1 MSLLSRL
8 GRVLKAEVGRRLPNV
23 DPEVPW
29 YETPKGARYG
39 GAQTGGAQTGG
50 AQTGAANESDTN
62 ESHVNEHHVDARIA
76 GYYAALELPIG
87 ADITA
92 VKQAHRRL
100 MKRYHPDRFHANLIR
115 LRLPTNSPAGS
126 TKPMTGCGNIS
137 RQARNQMSC

>member
-8 GRVLKAEVGRRLPNV
+8 GRVLKAEMGRRLPNV

-100 MKRYHPDRFHANLIR
+100 MKRYHPDRFHSEPDKAETANELTRR
-115 LRLPTNSPAGS
+115 LNEAYDGLRQYLEAG
-126 TKPMTGCGNIS
+126 
-137 RQARNQMSC
+137 A

>member
-100 MKRYHPDRFHANLIR
+100 MKRYHPDRFHSEPDKAETANELTRR
-115 LRLPTNSPAGS
+115 LNEAYDGLRQYLEAG
-126 TKPMTGCGNIS
+126 
-137 RQARNQMSC
+137 A